1 MHLKEIMQIP
11 GVKALFE
18 KHGYATSFV
27 PNEFILT
34 PPMFNNIYKGALG
47 EVVGKYILEQYA
59 VVTLQEMPPEFFEL
73 FDYTLG
79 NGVYV
84 DFKLWK
90 ETMLISAE
98 EEKKNVL
105 KKLDKCGGKRAVIIN
120 IMLDHNM
127 QITSSDSG
135 RIIEIPYLYRLDR
148 KEIGTEIIAKINRE
162 GYLQ

>member
-47 EVVGKYILEQYA
+47 EVVGKFILEQYA
-59 VVTLQEMPPEFFEL
+59 GVTLQEMPAEHFEL
-73 FDYTLG
+73 FDYTPG

-84 DFKLWK
+84 DFK
-90 ETMLISAE
+90 
-98 EEKKNVL
+98 NVL
-105 KKLDKCGGKRAVIIN
+105 EKLDKCGGKRAVIIN

-127 QITSSDSG
+127 QITSSDNG